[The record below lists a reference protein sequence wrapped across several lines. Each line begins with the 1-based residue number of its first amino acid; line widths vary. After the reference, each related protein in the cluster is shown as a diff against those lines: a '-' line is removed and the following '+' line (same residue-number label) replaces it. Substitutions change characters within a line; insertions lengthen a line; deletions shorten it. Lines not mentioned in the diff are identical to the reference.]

1 MSLPPNFGQAFDLS
15 SLTKPKVDPTTPLPG
30 IEVSVENLSSDILP
44 LSLVRPVIVLM
55 WSPRSAESVEMIKVL
70 GKLQI
75 DFKEAF
81 ALARVDIEAHPQVA
95 QAFQT
100 KAVPYAVAI
109 IAEQMVPLFEQSY
122 PEAQVRMVIDKV
134 LTLASEQGIGQA
146 PVEQMEAEEIE
157 AMEALEAGNYVAAE
171 AAYKKWLSRKPSENL
186 AKLGLA
192 QTQLLMRTEGSDLDT
207 VISESTKNPGDI
219 ALQLKAADV
228 EMVNGGVEAAFTRL
242 LHAVRATSGDD
253 RTKVKNHLLNLFAL
267 VDPSDPRLVA
277 ARKEL
282 ASALFSEKH

>member
-15 SLTKPKVDPTTPLPG
+15 SLTKPKVDPSIPMPG
-30 IEVSVENLSSDILP
+30 IEVSVENLSSEILP

-55 WSPRSAESVEMIKVL
+55 WSPRSPESAEMVKLL
-70 GKLQI
+70 GKLEGDYKQ
-75 DFKEAF
+75 AF

-100 KAVPYAVAI
+100 KTVPYAVAI
-109 IAEQMVPLFEQSY
+109 IAEQMVPLFEQAY
-122 PEAQVRMVIDKV
+122 PEAQVRMVLDKV
-134 LTLASEQGIGQA
+134 LTLASEQGVGQA

-157 AMEALEAGNYVAAE
+157 AMEALEAGNYLAAE

-192 QTQLLMRTEGSDLDT
+192 QTQLLMRTEGLDLNQ
-207 VISESTKNPGDI
+207 VIDESTNNPGDI

-228 EMVNGGVEAAFTRL
+228 EIVNGGVEAAFTRL
-242 LHAVRATSGDD
+242 LHAVRATTGDD
-253 RTKVKNHLLNLFAL
+253 RSKVKDHLLNLFAL
-267 VDPSDPRLVA
+267 VDPGDPRLVA

-282 ASALFSEKH
+282 ASALF

>member
-15 SLTKPKVDPTTPLPG
+15 SLTKPKVDPTIPMPG

-55 WSPRSAESVEMIKVL
+55 WSPRSAESVEMVKIL
-70 GKLQI
+70 GKLES
-75 DFKEAF
+75 DYKAAF
-81 ALARVDIEAHPQVA
+81 SLARVDIEAHPQVA

-100 KAVPYAVAI
+100 KSIPYAVAI
-109 IAEQMVPLFEQSY
+109 ISEQMVPLFEQSY

-157 AMEALEAGNYVAAE
+157 AMDALEAGDYVAAE
-171 AAYKKWLSRKPSENL
+171 AAYKKWLSRKPAENL

-192 QTQLLMRTEGSDLDT
+192 QTQLLIRTEGLELNA
-207 VISESTKNPGDI
+207 VISESTKNPTDI

-242 LHAVRATSGDD
+242 LHAVRATAGDD
-253 RTKVKNHLLNLFAL
+253 RNKVKDHLLNLFAL

-282 ASALFSEKH
+282 ASALF

>member
-1 MSLPPNFGQAFDLS
+1 MSLPSNFGQAFDLS
-15 SLTKPKVDPTTPLPG
+15 SLTKPKVDPSTPLPG

-55 WSPRSAESVEMIKVL
+55 WSPRSKESLEIVKVL
-70 GKLQI
+70 GKLEV
-75 DFKEAF
+75 DYKGAF
-81 ALARVDIEAHPQVA
+81 ALAHVDIEAHPQVA

-122 PEAQVRMVIDKV
+122 PEAQVRMVLDKV

-192 QTQLLMRTEGSDLDT
+192 QTQLLMRTEGLELSAVIDQSALNPSDIT
-207 VISESTKNPGDI
+207 
-219 ALQLKAADV
+219 LQLKAADV
-228 EMVNGGVEAAFTRL
+228 EIVNGGVEAAFARL
-242 LHAVRATSGDD
+242 IHAVRATSGDE
-253 RTKVKNHLLNLFAL
+253 RTKVKDHLLNLFAL
-267 VDPSDPRLVA
+267 VDQSDPRLVA

-282 ASALFSEKH
+282 ASALF

>member
-15 SLTKPKVDPTTPLPG
+15 SLTKPKVDPTTPLSG

-70 GKLQI
+70 GKLEV
-75 DFKEAF
+75 DYKGAF

-122 PEAQVRMVIDKV
+122 PEAQVRMVMDKV

-157 AMEALEAGNYVAAE
+157 AMDALEAGNYVAAE

-192 QTQLLMRTEGSDLDT
+192 QTQLLMRTEGLELSE
-207 VISESTKNPGDI
+207 VIDQSALNPSDI

-228 EMVNGGVEAAFTRL
+228 EIVNGGVEAAFARL
-242 LHAVRATSGDD
+242 IHAVRATSGDE
-253 RTKVKNHLLNLFAL
+253 RTKVKDHLLNLFAL
-267 VDPSDPRLVA
+267 VDQSDPRLVA

-282 ASALFSEKH
+282 ASALF

>member
-15 SLTKPKVDPTTPLPG
+15 SLTKPKVDPSTPLPG
-30 IEVSVENLSSDILP
+30 IEVSVENLSSEILP

-55 WSPRSAESVEMIKVL
+55 WSPRSTESVEMIKVL
-70 GKLQI
+70 GKLEI
-75 DFKEAF
+75 DYKGAF

-122 PEAQVRMVIDKV
+122 PEAQVRMVMDKV
-134 LTLASEQGIGQA
+134 LTLASEQGIGEA

-157 AMEALEAGNYVAAE
+157 AMDALEAGNYLAAE

-192 QTQLLMRTEGSDLDT
+192 QTQLLMRTEGLELDM
-207 VISESTKNPGDI
+207 VIAESTKNPSDI

-242 LHAVRATSGDD
+242 LHAVRATVGDD
-253 RTKVKNHLLNLFAL
+253 RAKVKDHLLNLFAL
-267 VDPSDPRLVA
+267 VDPTDPRLVA

-282 ASALFSEKH
+282 ASALF

>member
-55 WSPRSAESVEMIKVL
+55 WSPRSAESIEMIKVL
-70 GKLQI
+70 GKLEV
-75 DFKEAF
+75 DYKGAF

-122 PEAQVRMVIDKV
+122 PEAQVRMVMDKV

-157 AMEALEAGNYVAAE
+157 AMDALEAGNYVAAE

-192 QTQLLMRTEGSDLDT
+192 QTQLLMRTEGLELSEVIEQSALNPSDIT
-207 VISESTKNPGDI
+207 
-219 ALQLKAADV
+219 LQLKAADV
-228 EMVNGGVEAAFTRL
+228 EIVNGGVEAAFARL
-242 LHAVRATSGDD
+242 IHAVRATSGDE
-253 RTKVKNHLLNLFAL
+253 RTKVKDHLLNLFAL
-267 VDPSDPRLVA
+267 VDQSDPRLVA

-282 ASALFSEKH
+282 ASALF

>member
-15 SLTKPKVDPTTPLPG
+15 SLTKPKVDPSIPMPG
-30 IEVSVENLSSDILP
+30 IEVSVENLSSEILP

-55 WSPRSAESVEMIKVL
+55 WSPRSPESADMVKLL
-70 GKLQI
+70 GKLEGDYKQ
-75 DFKEAF
+75 AF

-100 KAVPYAVAI
+100 KTVPYAVAI
-109 IAEQMVPLFEQSY
+109 IAEQMVPLFEQAY
-122 PEAQVRMVIDKV
+122 PEAQVRMVLDKV
-134 LTLASEQGIGQA
+134 LTLASEQGVGQA

-157 AMEALEAGNYVAAE
+157 AMEALEAGNYLAAE

-192 QTQLLMRTEGSDLDT
+192 QTQLLMRTEGLDLNQ
-207 VISESTKNPGDI
+207 VIDESTNNPGDI

-228 EMVNGGVEAAFTRL
+228 EIVNGGVEAAFTRL
-242 LHAVRATSGDD
+242 LHAVRATTGDD
-253 RTKVKNHLLNLFAL
+253 RSKVKDHLLNLFAL

-282 ASALFSEKH
+282 ASALF

>member
-15 SLTKPKVDPTTPLPG
+15 SLTKPKVDPSVPMPG

-55 WSPRSAESVEMIKVL
+55 WSSRSPESVEMVKVL
-70 GKLQI
+70 GKLESEY
-75 DFKEAF
+75 KEAF
-81 ALARVDIEAHPQVA
+81 ALARVDIEVHPQVA

-100 KAVPYAVAI
+100 KSIPYAVAI

-122 PEAQVRMVIDKV
+122 PESQVRMVLDKV
-134 LTLASEQGIGQA
+134 LTLASEQGVGAA

-157 AMEALEAGNYVAAE
+157 AMEALEAGNFVVAE
-171 AAYKKWLSRKPSENL
+171 AAYKKWLARKPAENL

-192 QTQLLMRTEGSDLDT
+192 QTQLLIRTEGLELNAVLD
-207 VISESTKNPGDI
+207 ESTKNPSDI

-228 EMVNGGVEAAFTRL
+228 EIVNGGVEAAFTRL

-253 RTKVKNHLLNLFAL
+253 RTKVKDHLLNLFAL

-282 ASALFSEKH
+282 ASALF

>member
-15 SLTKPKVDPTTPLPG
+15 SLTKPKVDPSIPMPG
-30 IEVSVENLSSDILP
+30 IEVSVENLSSEILP

-55 WSPRSAESVEMIKVL
+55 WSARSPESVEMVKVI
-70 GKLQI
+70 GKLENDYKQT
-75 DFKEAF
+75 F
-81 ALARVDIEAHPQVA
+81 ALARVDIEVHPQVA

-100 KAVPYAVAI
+100 KSIPYAVAI

-122 PEAQVRMVIDKV
+122 PEAQVRMVLDKV
-134 LTLASEQGIGQA
+134 LTLASEQGVGQA

-157 AMEALEAGNYVAAE
+157 AMEALEAGDYISAE
-171 AAYKKWLSRKPSENL
+171 AAYKKWLARKPSESL

-192 QTQLLMRTEGSDLDT
+192 QTQLLMRTEGLDLNQ
-207 VISESTKNPGDI
+207 VIEESTKNPSDI
-219 ALQLKAADV
+219 AMQLKAADV
-228 EMVNGGVEAAFTRL
+228 EIVNGGVEAAFTRL

-253 RTKVKNHLLNLFAL
+253 RTKVKDHLLNLFAL
-267 VDPSDPRLVA
+267 VDPNDPRLVA

-282 ASALFSEKH
+282 ASALF

>member
-70 GKLQI
+70 GKLEI
-75 DFKEAF
+75 DYKGAF

-122 PEAQVRMVIDKV
+122 PEAQVRMVMDKV

-146 PVEQMEAEEIE
+146 PIEQMEAEEIQ
-157 AMEALEAGNYVAAE
+157 ALDALEAGNYVAAE

-192 QTQLLMRTEGSDLDT
+192 QTQLLMRTEGLELSE
-207 VISESTKNPGDI
+207 VIDQSALNPSDI

-228 EMVNGGVEAAFTRL
+228 EIVNGGVEAAFARL
-242 LHAVRATSGDD
+242 IHAVRATSGEE
-253 RTKVKNHLLNLFAL
+253 RTKVKDHLLNLFAL
-267 VDPSDPRLVA
+267 VDQSDPRLVA

-282 ASALFSEKH
+282 ASALF

>member
-15 SLTKPKVDPTTPLPG
+15 SLTKPKVDPSVPLPG

-55 WSPRSAESVEMIKVL
+55 WSPRSAESVEMVKLL
-70 GKLQI
+70 GKLEI
-75 DFKEAF
+75 DYKEAF

-100 KAVPYAVAI
+100 KSIPYAVAI
-109 IAEQMVPLFEQSY
+109 IAEQMVPLFEQPY
-122 PEAQVRMVIDKV
+122 PEAQVKMVLDKV
-134 LTLASEQGIGQA
+134 LTLASEQGVGQA
-146 PVEQMEAEEIE
+146 PVEQMEPEEAA
-157 AMEALEAGNYVAAE
+157 AMDALEAGDYIAAE
-171 AAYKKWLSRKPSENL
+171 AAYKKWLSRKPAENL

-192 QTQLLMRTEGSDLDT
+192 QTQLLIRTEGLELNAVLD
-207 VISESTKNPGDI
+207 ESTKNPSDI

-228 EMVNGGVEAAFTRL
+228 EIVNGGVEAAFTRL

-253 RTKVKNHLLNLFAL
+253 RAKIKDHLLNLFAL
-267 VDPSDPRLVA
+267 VDQSDPRLVA

-282 ASALFSEKH
+282 ASALF

>member
-15 SLTKPKVDPTTPLPG
+15 SLTKPKVDPATPLPG

-55 WSPRSAESVEMIKVL
+55 WSPRSTESVEMVKVL
-70 GKLQI
+70 GKLEVDYKQ
-75 DFKEAF
+75 AF
-81 ALARVDIEAHPQVA
+81 ALARVDIEVHPQVA

-122 PEAQVRMVIDKV
+122 PEAQVRMVMDKV

-146 PVEQMEAEEIE
+146 PVEQMEVEEIE
-157 AMEALEAGNYVAAE
+157 AMNALEAGNYVAAE
-171 AAYKKWLSRKPSENL
+171 AAYKKWLSRKPAENL

-192 QTQLLMRTEGSDLDT
+192 QTQLLMRTEGLELSEVIEQSALNPSD
-207 VISESTKNPGDI
+207 IQ
-219 ALQLKAADV
+219 LQLKAADV
-228 EMVNGGVEAAFTRL
+228 QMVNGGVEAAFARL
-242 LHAVRATSGDD
+242 IHAVRATSGDE
-253 RTKVKNHLLNLFAL
+253 RTKVKDHLLNLFAL
-267 VDPSDPRLVA
+267 VDQSDPRLVA

-282 ASALFSEKH
+282 ASALF

>member
-15 SLTKPKVDPTTPLPG
+15 SLTKPKVDPSTPLPG

-55 WSPRSAESVEMIKVL
+55 WSPRSKESLEIVKVL
-70 GKLQI
+70 GKLEV
-75 DFKEAF
+75 DYKGAF
-81 ALARVDIEAHPQVA
+81 ALAHVDIEAHPQVA

-122 PEAQVRMVIDKV
+122 PEAQVRMVLDKV

-192 QTQLLMRTEGSDLDT
+192 QTQLLMRTEGLELSAVIDQSALNPSDIT
-207 VISESTKNPGDI
+207 
-219 ALQLKAADV
+219 LQLKAADV
-228 EMVNGGVEAAFTRL
+228 EIVNGGVEAAFARL
-242 LHAVRATSGDD
+242 IHAVRATSGDE
-253 RTKVKNHLLNLFAL
+253 RSKVKDHLLNLFAL
-267 VDPSDPRLVA
+267 VDQSDPRLVA

-282 ASALFSEKH
+282 ASALF

>member
-15 SLTKPKVDPTTPLPG
+15 SLTKPKVDPSTPLPG
-30 IEVSVENLSSDILP
+30 IEVTVENLSSEILP

-70 GKLQI
+70 GKLEV
-75 DFKEAF
+75 DYKEAF

-122 PEAQVRMVIDKV
+122 PEAQVRMVMDKV

-146 PVEQMEAEEIE
+146 PIEQMEAEEIQ
-157 AMEALEAGNYVAAE
+157 ALEALEAGNYIAAE
-171 AAYKKWLSRKPSENL
+171 AAYKKWLSRKPSESL

-192 QTQLLMRTEGSDLDT
+192 QTQLLMRTKDLELET
-207 VISESTKNPGDI
+207 VISESTKNPSDI
-219 ALQLKAADV
+219 ALQLRAADV

-242 LHAVRATSGDD
+242 IHAVRATSADD
-253 RTKVKNHLLNLFAL
+253 RVKVKEHLLNLFAL

-282 ASALFSEKH
+282 ASALF

>member
-15 SLTKPKVDPTTPLPG
+15 SLTKPKVDPTIPLPG

-70 GKLQI
+70 GKLEV
-75 DFKEAF
+75 DYKGAF

-122 PEAQVRMVIDKV
+122 PEAQVRMVMDKV
-134 LTLASEQGIGQA
+134 LALASEQGIGQA

-157 AMEALEAGNYVAAE
+157 AMDALEAGNYVAAE

-192 QTQLLMRTEGSDLDT
+192 QTQLLMRTEGLELSE
-207 VISESTKNPGDI
+207 VIDQSALNPSDI

-228 EMVNGGVEAAFTRL
+228 EIVNGGVEAAFARL
-242 LHAVRATSGDD
+242 IHAVRATSGDE
-253 RTKVKNHLLNLFAL
+253 RTKVKDHLLNLFAL
-267 VDPSDPRLVA
+267 VDQSDPRLVA

-282 ASALFSEKH
+282 ASALF